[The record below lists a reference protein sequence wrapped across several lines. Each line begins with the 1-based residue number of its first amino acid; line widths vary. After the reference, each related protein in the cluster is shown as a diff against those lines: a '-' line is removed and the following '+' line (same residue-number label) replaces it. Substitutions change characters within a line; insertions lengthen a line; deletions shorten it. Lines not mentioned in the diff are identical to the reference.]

1 MCISA
6 RNNARAFRLL
16 VSAALSASTVTGC
29 AVGPD
34 FVAPKAPTAAQYTSG
49 VEPTAT
55 TIVGGASQQL
65 STTGELPADW
75 WQLFDCTKLNEAIKL
90 GLTGSPTITLAEANL
105 REAQDNL
112 RAGQGVFYPQVNGA
126 ANAARERP
134 SSNAVPGEG
143 GIYNLF
149 TLSAT
154 VDYTLDVFGG
164 ERRAVEASGAQVD
177 YQQNAARAASLTLA
191 SNIANTIIAAAAYD
205 AEIQATNQIVAYQK
219 EQVRLAAVQ
228 VKSGMG
234 TVAAELSLQTQL
246 ETTEAQ
252 IPALRQKLTQAQD
265 LLAVLGGKLPAEV
278 QPPQIQFADLTLPR
292 ALPVSLPSALVRQ
305 RPDILQAQASL
316 HAASAEIGVATA
328 AMLPSITLDGALGT
342 SSTSISNLMIPSSK
356 LWSVGAG
363 LTQPVFH
370 GGSLWFQ
377 RKAALDAYDAAVASY
392 QQTVLSAFE
401 QVADTL
407 RALQHDADALAIDE
421 KALATAKRALDL
433 TQANYQA
440 GLAVYS
446 DVLIAN
452 AQYQQLQIVDI
463 QARAARYQ
471 DTVALFAAL
480 GGGWWNGNSNVETRR

>member
-1 MCISA
+1 
-6 RNNARAFRLL
+6 
-16 VSAALSASTVTGC
+16 
-29 AVGPD
+29 
-34 FVAPKAPTAAQYTSG
+34 
-49 VEPTAT
+49 
-55 TIVGGASQQL
+55 
-65 STTGELPADW
+65 
-75 WQLFDCTKLNEAIKL
+75 
-90 GLTGSPTITLAEANL
+90 
-105 REAQDNL
+105 
-112 RAGQGVFYPQVNGA
+112 
-126 ANAARERP
+126 
-134 SSNAVPGEG
+134 
-143 GIYNLF
+143 
-149 TLSAT
+149 
-154 VDYTLDVFGG
+154 
-164 ERRAVEASGAQVD
+164 
-177 YQQNAARAASLTLA
+177 
-191 SNIANTIIAAAAYD
+191 
-205 AEIQATNQIVAYQK
+205 
-219 EQVRLAAVQ
+219 
-228 VKSGMG
+228 
-234 TVAAELSLQTQL
+234 
-246 ETTEAQ
+246 
-252 IPALRQKLTQAQD
+252 